1 MEHDELCVI
10 RSDLFLDMALPNEKC
25 HHQKS
30 PGLFR
35 LFIFMAYFCFNPKR
49 YEKMFTGWLGSLY
62 IPSLIFLRMQ
72 KYYSTRILQ
81 KSSTV
86 LIANLNSTK
95 NFFSPSVQATTVRSC
110 VSKVWRSKG
119 RGERPPFTAS
129 VESAPIKGIVHIICL
144 QVHLQQLKYRKN
156 LIKTNYTNVQ

>member
-1 MEHDELCVI
+1 MKNCELTFEYVVNDTTTTTGENTNEATQNRKEPMMMEHDELCVI

-62 IPSLIFLRMQ
+62 IPSLIFLRISQ
-72 KYYSTRILQ
+72 KYYSTRIL
-81 KSSTV
+81 
-86 LIANLNSTK
+86 
-95 NFFSPSVQATTVRSC
+95 
-110 VSKVWRSKG
+110 
-119 RGERPPFTAS
+119 
-129 VESAPIKGIVHIICL
+129 
-144 QVHLQQLKYRKN
+144 
-156 LIKTNYTNVQ
+156 